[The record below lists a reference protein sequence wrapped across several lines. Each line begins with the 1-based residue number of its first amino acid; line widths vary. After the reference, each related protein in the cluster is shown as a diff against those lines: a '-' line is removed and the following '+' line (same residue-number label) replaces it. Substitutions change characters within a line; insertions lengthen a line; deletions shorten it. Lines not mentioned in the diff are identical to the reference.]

1 MYTVDL
7 NLQVL
12 DWPLESGLELL
23 LLLKC
28 HISQH

>member
-23 LLLKC
+23 LLKC

>member
-23 LLLKC
+23 LKC